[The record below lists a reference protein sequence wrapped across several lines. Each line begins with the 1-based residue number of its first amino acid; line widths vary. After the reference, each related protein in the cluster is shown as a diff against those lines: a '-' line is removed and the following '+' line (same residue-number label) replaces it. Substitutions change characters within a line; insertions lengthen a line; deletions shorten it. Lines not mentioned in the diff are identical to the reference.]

1 MGVSTFDVSPAP
13 SRGLGVSVETDRAAG
28 WAVEGKLTHHVG
40 DHGVEETGGRE
51 AVLLGSGG
59 GGVLP

>member
-1 MGVSTFDVSPAP
+1 MSPAP